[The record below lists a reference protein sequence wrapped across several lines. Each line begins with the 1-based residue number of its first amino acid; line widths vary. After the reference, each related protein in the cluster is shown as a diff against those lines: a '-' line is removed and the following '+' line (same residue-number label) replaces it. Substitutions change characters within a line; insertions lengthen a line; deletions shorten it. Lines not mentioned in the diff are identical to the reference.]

1 MSRHIKHGGTS
12 ALSSATA
19 GGSASGSSKRKRS
32 SDDHPRVQFPAPVV
46 LSLCNQVDQVCP
58 LCGCPLFSIKRGR
71 RFREFEIAHIYPL
84 NPKPDEIVL
93 LKDEPRLAD
102 DPNHDNNLI
111 PLCMGCHSD
120 FDNPKTLAGYR
131 RLLEI
136 KSNLIAD
143 DERRQTLHAF
153 QIEQEIAMVIND
165 ISDSH
170 ANFGVE
176 LSYDAK
182 AIDSKL
188 NDTIAP
194 LTKMRIKLDVQA
206 FYPFIRERFADIER
220 ATPGKATLIA
230 TQVKAFYLKR
240 RIEKVSQQQIYH
252 DVVDWI
258 LAKSGSKS
266 RQAAEAIAAFF
277 VQNCEIF

>member
-1 MSRHIKHGGTS
+1 MSRIVKLGG
-12 ALSSATA
+12 ATA
-19 GGSASGSSKRKRS
+19 SSLAAVSGSAAGTKRKRAEGENL
-32 SDDHPRVQFPAPVV
+32 RVQFPAPVV
-46 LSLCNQVDQVCP
+46 LSLCNQVDQICP

-84 NPKPDEIVL
+84 HPKPSELDL
-93 LKDEPRLAD
+93 LKDEPRLSS
-102 DPNHDNNLI
+102 DPNHDKNLI

-120 FDNPKTLAGYR
+120 YDTPKTLAGYR

-136 KSNLIAD
+136 KSGLIAD

-153 QIEQEIAMVIND
+153 QIEQEIALVISE
-165 ISDSH
+165 ISASD
-170 ANFGVE
+170 AYFGAE

-188 NDTIAP
+188 NETITP
-194 LTKMRIKLDVQA
+194 LIKVRIKSDVQA
-206 FYPFIRERFADIER
+206 FYQFIRERFADIER
-220 ATPGKATLIA
+220 ASPGKAVLIA

-240 RIEKVSQQQIYH
+240 RLEVASQQQIYN
-252 DVVDWI
+252 DVIDWI
-258 LAKSGSKS
+258 LVKAGSKS
-266 RQAAEAIAAFF
+266 RHAAEAIAAFF